1 MVALRT
7 MKTVLIFVMAGALM
21 GVITASLVV
30 PPALSWYTAP
40 GGLPKG
46 AQIQAVVEIPEVIR
60 YATSRLIRGQAIGA
74 GCGAAL
80 GLLLGIFT
88 VRRNTIVASSKT
100 SSRIPA

>member
-1 MVALRT
+1 M
-7 MKTVLIFVMAGALM
+7 MKTVLIFMLAGALM
-21 GVITASLVV
+21 GVIAASLVV

-60 YATSRLIRGQAIGA
+60 YATSRLMHGQAIGG

-80 GLLLGIFT
+80 GLLLGILT
-88 VRRNTIVASSKT
+88 IRKGTIVASST
-100 SSRIPA
+100 RPSSTPA